1 MFVGFPEPC
10 IFVFM
15 DLKPFWMSMSVA
27 ERAAFAVRCG
37 TTFKHLQNVVYGRP
51 CAPELAI
58 SIERESGGKVRC
70 ESIRPDC
77 SDLFGYLR
85 ESGSVARAAA

>member
-1 MFVGFPEPC
+1 
-10 IFVFM
+10 
-15 DLKPFWMSMSVA
+15 MSVS

-58 SIERESGGKVRC
+58 AIERESGGQVRC
-70 ESIRPDC
+70 EGIRPDC
-77 SDLFGYLR
+77 SHLFGYLR
-85 ESGSVARAAA
+85 QSGSVGRAS